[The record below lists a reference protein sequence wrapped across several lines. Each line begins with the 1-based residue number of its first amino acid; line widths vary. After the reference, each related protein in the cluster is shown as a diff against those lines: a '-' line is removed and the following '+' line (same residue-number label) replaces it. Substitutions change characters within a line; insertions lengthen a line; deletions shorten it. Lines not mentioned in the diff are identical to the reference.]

1 MAILAQC
8 PICRNIQSLRNKK
21 CKCGEDLD
29 SAKRSQRVKYWL
41 QYRLP
46 GGKQRKEYVGVFE
59 GLNGNSIEDAR
70 TAHDKRKTQ
79 KKEKRLLDIKSESK
93 MTFNELTDWYLNLKT
108 VKKLTSY
115 NRVKI
120 ALNNFNKVFGGKRV
134 NKIMPVDL
142 ENYQEGREEQ
152 GLSPATIDMETT
164 ISKTMVN
171 KAFDNEIVEGRV
183 LKAFRVINRKLK
195 KGSNARTRTLSFE
208 EYLRLIAVAP
218 IHQRATIV
226 IAFNTGMRIGEIRT
240 LKWSYIDT
248 ENGFIKLP
256 KTATKE
262 RKERLIPINYHV
274 NAILNELPRALHHN
288 FVITYKGE
296 SIKDIGGLKRSFK
309 TACKNAEIP
318 CGRKTPNG
326 LTFHDIR
333 RTVKTNMLNAG
344 IDKVHRDMIIGHSL
358 KGMDVHYIVPDED
371 ALKEAMEK
379 YTKWLDVKSAN
390 VTQTVTQN
398 EKIDRIEAD
407 KS

>member
-1 MAILAQC
+1 MALWITIEPP
-8 PICRNIQSLRNKK
+8 PI
-21 CKCGEDLD
+21 
-29 SAKRSQRVKYWL
+29 AV
-41 QYRLP
+41 P
-46 GGKQRKEYVGVFE
+46 GGKQRKEYVGAFKD
-59 GLNGNSIEDAR
+59 LNCHSLEDAR
-70 TAHDKRKTQ
+70 TAASKRKTQ
-79 KKEKRLLDIKSESK
+79 KKEKRLLDIKSDSK

-108 VKKLTSY
+108 VKKLSSF

-120 ALNNFNKVFGGKRV
+120 ALNNFNKIFGRKRV

-142 ENYQEGREEQ
+142 ENYQEGREDQ

-164 ISKTMVN
+164 IAKTMVN
-171 KAFDNEIVEGRV
+171 KAFDNDIVEGRV

-208 EYLRLIAVAP
+208 EYLKLIGVSP
-218 IHQRATIV
+218 IHQRAAII

-248 ENGFIKLP
+248 ENGFIRLP
-256 KTATKE
+256 KIATKE
-262 RKERLIPINYHV
+262 RKERLIPINHHV
-274 NAILNELPRALHHN
+274 KAILSELPRALHHN

-296 SIKDIGGLKRSFK
+296 AIKDIGGLKRSFK
-309 TACKNAEIP
+309 TACKNAKIP
-318 CGRKTPNG
+318 CGRKTLNG

-358 KGMDVHYIVPDED
+358 KGMDVHYMVADED
-371 ALKEAMEK
+371 ALKEAMVK
-379 YTKWLDVKSAN
+379 YTKWLDVKTAN

-398 EKIDRIEAD
+398 EIND
-407 KS
+407 KAQVDKA